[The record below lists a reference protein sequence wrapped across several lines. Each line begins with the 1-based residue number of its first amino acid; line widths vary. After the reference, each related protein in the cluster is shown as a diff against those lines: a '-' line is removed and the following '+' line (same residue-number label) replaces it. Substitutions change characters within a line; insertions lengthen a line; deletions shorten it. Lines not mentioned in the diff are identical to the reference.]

1 MTTVTKPAPSSRVPA
16 RRPQPSARRAS
27 VSGWRRILPVV
38 LGAALL
44 LWILLPLAP
53 VLLWSVAGQW
63 RAPAPLPGSWS
74 SQALESLLSPEILQA
89 GLRSLALGMSV
100 AVAATTL
107 GALAAF
113 SLHRLP
119 RALSRI
125 VGFLLLTPL
134 AIPPFALVMGANVLL
149 LSARV
154 PTFAA
159 VLIVLTVTA
168 LPYTTYMFSVALASY
183 DWRFEEVARTLGASR
198 VRVIRTVRMALLAPA
213 IARAGFLAFL
223 VGWSD
228 YITTVLIGGGQF
240 RTLPMLLGSSASST
254 GGEQL
259 TAALSLAMIL
269 PPVML
274 LAFLARWGARGRI
287 SP

>member
-1 MTTVTKPAPSSRVPA
+1 MSQLVTSTLLRRKALPA
-16 RRPQPSARRAS
+16 
-27 VSGWRRILPVV
+27 I

-44 LWILLPLAP
+44 VWVLLPLAP
-53 VLLWSVAGQW
+53 VALWSVAGEW
-63 RAPAPLPGSWS
+63 RAPAMLPTAWS
-74 SQALESLLSPEILQA
+74 SQALASLASPEILQA
-89 GLRSLALGMSV
+89 GLRSLALGLSV
-100 AVAATTL
+100 AFCATAL

-113 SLHRLP
+113 GLHRLP
-119 RALSRI
+119 RTQARI
-125 VGFLLLTPL
+125 VGFILLTPL

-168 LPYTTYMFSVALASY
+168 LPYTTYMFTVALASY
-183 DWRFEEVARTLGASR
+183 DWRFEEVARTLGASP
-198 VRVIRTVRMALLAPA
+198 VRVMLTVRAALLAPA
-213 IARAGFLAFL
+213 TARACFLAFL

-228 YITTVLIGGGQF
+228 YITTVLIGGGQL
-240 RTLPMLLGSSASST
+240 RTLPMLLGSAASTT

-269 PPVML
+269 PPVIL
-274 LAFLARWGARGRI
+274 LILLARWGPRGR
-287 SP
+287 SSS